1 MGWIDKLLLKVSRN
15 TVFARMLNGYTP
27 IFSQFG
33 DDIYA
38 SDVVQQ
44 AMFCIVSEMK
54 KLRPVHEREA
64 GEDYEPVNS
73 SVNRMLNHPNR
84 FMTKS
89 DFIEKMI
96 WPLLWNYNSFAIPVY
111 EVWYDKNGTE
121 QRNYKEIY
129 PVQPAF
135 VQFEEDSA
143 GTMYIRMRFANNY
156 ETVLPYS
163 DVIHLKYHFSKN
175 DFMGGDET
183 GQPNNKALLKVLQIN
198 ENMMRGVDAA
208 MRSSFAINGVVK
220 VNTMLDGGKTEAA
233 LKELEQKLAS
243 SESGFLPLD
252 MKTEF
257 IPIKK
262 EIKLVDADTLKFL
275 DEKILRHWGVSIPIL
290 TGKYNPEEYASF
302 YQKALEPIIISMS
315 DEFSRV
321 LFTDRQKSFG
331 NHIKF
336 YPKDLVFM
344 TMTQVLEMVRLLGDS
359 GSLFE
364 NEKRRAFGL
373 PPCTELVGLRMQSL
387 NYVNAD
393 IADTY
398 QVGRQNSGGGENG
411 SSNSNGNGA
420 GKGSS
425 TGTDNSTGEGTGTQE
440 L

>member
-1 MGWIDKLLLKVSRN
+1 MGWIDRLLRKVSKN

-33 DDIYA
+33 DDVYA

-64 GEDYEPVNS
+64 GEDFEPVNS

-111 EVWYDKNGTE
+111 DVWYDKNGNE

-129 PVQPAF
+129 PVQPTF
-135 VQFEEDSA
+135 VQFEEDSG

-183 GQPNNKALLKVLQIN
+183 GQPNNKALVKILQIN

-220 VNTMLDGGKTEAA
+220 INTMLDNGKTDAA
-233 LKELEQKLAS
+233 IKEFEQKLAT
-243 SESGFLPLD
+243 SESGLLPLD
-252 MKTEF
+252 MKADF
-257 IPIKK
+257 VPIKK
-262 EIKLVDADTLKFL
+262 EIKLIDADTLKFI
-275 DEKILRHWGVSIPIL
+275 DEKILRNWGVSIPIL
-290 TGKYNPEEYASF
+290 TGKYTPEEYASF

-331 NHIKF
+331 NQVKF

-344 TMTQVLEMVRLLGDS
+344 TVTQVLEMVRLLGDS

-373 PPCTELVGLRMQSL
+373 PPCADLVGVRMQSL

-398 QVGRQNSGGGENG
+398 QVGQQKNSGGGESG
-411 SSNSNGNGA
+411 SSDKGA
-420 GKGSS
+420 GEG
-425 TGTDNSTGEGTGTQE
+425 NSTGADGGNGERIGT
-440 L
+440 